1 MQNLTSFIIIMPFLN
16 KFSFEGKTMKKS
28 FLFVFAFVI
37 LLNFSACESQKA
49 EKNEINSSTS
59 LNLKQDEMRLK
70 SVDCGADKSAQNAE
84 CNEHSNTNANLSA
97 NSNENSTLNSN
108 ANSNLNL
115 DNNLSLNLN
124 LNSSTNSKLNL
135 NSNTNSQEMPNLE
148 LNSSQNSTQK
158 PTIKVFAT
166 VPPLT
171 ALLEILYPQGMIGL
185 NYKPYPEN
193 IEFLPENV
201 ANLPVLGVRDRINY
215 EAIVALKP
223 DIIIFDKSVD
233 KALSEP
239 YKRVGIKVLEGDFDF
254 ALLENNIRLYG
265 ENLGVKERADRLL
278 RFHHKT
284 QSLLDDLR
292 KKVQKKPK
300 IYFAL
305 GVESLQSECVK
316 ADEIDDL
323 ATLIG
328 AENVVKCEQITTS
341 KNILPLNYEQIIALN
356 PEAIFVREIALYKE
370 LMSAPNE
377 QWQRVQAIK
386 DKKIYYAPSSPSNWL
401 TRPPTVMRI
410 VGYPWAF
417 SKLHPELLSGDETR
431 AIAKE
436 FFAEFLRPI
445 SDEDYERLEGK

>member
-1 MQNLTSFIIIMPFLN
+1 
-16 KFSFEGKTMKKS
+16 MKKS
-28 FLFVFAFVI
+28 FLFAFAFAI

-49 EKNEINSSTS
+49 EKNEINSSAS

-84 CNEHSNTNANLSA
+84 CNENLSA
-97 NSNENSTLNSN
+97 NSN
-108 ANSNLNL
+108 A
-115 DNNLSLNLN
+115 
-124 LNSSTNSKLNL
+124 NL
-135 NSNTNSQEMPNLE
+135 NSNSSINSNPNTNSNVNSSANSQEMPNLE
-148 LNSSQNSTQK
+148 LNSSQNSAQK
-158 PTIKVFAT
+158 PIIKVFAT

-185 NYKPYPEN
+185 NYKPYPED
-193 IEFLPENV
+193 IEFLPQNV
-201 ANLPVLGVRDRINY
+201 ANLPVLGTRQRINY

-223 DIIIFDKSVD
+223 DIIIFEKPVD
-233 KALSEP
+233 KAFVKP
-239 YKRVGIKVLEGDFDF
+239 YESVGIKVFEGDFDF

-265 ENLGVKERADRLL
+265 EILGVKERADKLL
-278 RFHHKT
+278 RFHNKT

-305 GVESLQSECVK
+305 GVDGLQSECVK
-316 ADEIDDL
+316 FGEINDL
-323 ATLIG
+323 ASLIG
-328 AENVVKCEQITTS
+328 AENVVKCEQIATS
-341 KNILPLNYEQIIALN
+341 RNILPLNYEQIIALN

-370 LMSAPNE
+370 LTSAPNE

-445 SDEDYERLEGK
+445 SDEDYESLEGK

>member
-1 MQNLTSFIIIMPFLN
+1 
-16 KFSFEGKTMKKS
+16 MKKS
-28 FLFVFAFVI
+28 FLFVFLFISAFAI

-49 EKNEINSSTS
+49 EKNEINSNAS

-84 CNEHSNTNANLSA
+84 CNENSSINLNASA
-97 NSNENSTLNSN
+97 NSNENPTLNSSVNLNSN

-135 NSNTNSQEMPNLE
+135 NSNTNSQKMLNLE
-148 LNSSQNSTQK
+148 LNSSQNSAQK

-185 NYKPYPEN
+185 NYKPYPDD

-223 DIIIFDKSVD
+223 DIIIFDKSAD

-239 YKRVGIKVLEGDFDF
+239 YERVGIKVLEGDFDF

-265 ENLGVKERADRLL
+265 ENLGVKERADKLL
-278 RFHHKT
+278 SFHHKT
-284 QSLLDDLR
+284 QSLLAELR
-292 KKVQKKPK
+292 KKMQKKPK

-305 GVESLQSECVK
+305 GIDGLQSECVK
-316 ADEIDDL
+316 FGEINDL

-370 LMSAPNE
+370 LTSAPNE
-377 QWQRVQAIK
+377 QWQRVQAVQ
-386 DKKIYYAPSSPSNWL
+386 DKRIYYAPSSPSNWL

-417 SKLHPELLSGDETR
+417 SKLHPELLSDDETR

-445 SDEDYERLEGK
+445 SDEDYESLEGK

>member
-1 MQNLTSFIIIMPFLN
+1 
-16 KFSFEGKTMKKS
+16 MKKS
-28 FLFVFAFVI
+28 FLFVLLFIFAFAI
-37 LLNFSACESQKA
+37 LLNFSACESQKT
-49 EKNEINSSTS
+49 EKNEINSSAS

-84 CNEHSNTNANLSA
+84 CNENSSINLNASA

-124 LNSSTNSKLNL
+124 LNSSTNS
-135 NSNTNSQEMPNLE
+135 QEMPNLE
-148 LNSSQNSTQK
+148 LNSSQNLTQK
-158 PTIKVFAT
+158 PIIKVFAT

-185 NYKPYPEN
+185 NYKPYPED

-239 YKRVGIKVLEGDFDF
+239 YERVGIKVLGADFDF

-284 QSLLDDLR
+284 QSLLAELR
-292 KKVQKKPK
+292 KKVQKKPR

-305 GVESLQSECVK
+305 GIDGLQSECVK
-316 ADEIDDL
+316 ADEINDL

-370 LMSAPNE
+370 LTSAPNE

-386 DKKIYYAPSSPSNWL
+386 NKKIYYAPSSPSNWL

-417 SKLHPELLSGDETR
+417 SKLHPELLSDDETR

-445 SDEDYERLEGK
+445 SDEDYESLEGK

>member
-1 MQNLTSFIIIMPFLN
+1 
-16 KFSFEGKTMKKS
+16 MKKS
-28 FLFVFAFVI
+28 FLFVFLFIFAFAI

-49 EKNEINSSTS
+49 EKNEINSSAS

-70 SVDCGADKSAQNAE
+70 SVDCGEDKSAQNAE
-84 CNEHSNTNANLSA
+84 CNENLNTNLNASA
-97 NSNENSTLNSN
+97 NSNENPTLNS
-108 ANSNLNL
+108 
-115 DNNLSLNLN
+115 SLNLN
-124 LNSSTNSKLNL
+124 SNSNTNSKLNL
-135 NSNTNSQEMPNLE
+135 NSSTNLQEMPNLE
-148 LNSSQNSTQK
+148 LNSSQNSAQK
-158 PTIKVFAT
+158 SIIKVFAT

-185 NYKPYPEN
+185 NYKPYPED
-193 IEFLPENV
+193 IEFLPQNV

-239 YKRVGIKVLEGDFDF
+239 YERVGIKVLGADFDF
-254 ALLENNIRLYG
+254 ALLEKNIRLYG

-284 QSLLDDLR
+284 QNLLAELR

-305 GVESLQSECVK
+305 GIDGLQSECVK
-316 ADEIDDL
+316 FGEINDL

-370 LMSAPNE
+370 LTSVPNE

-417 SKLHPELLSGDETR
+417 SKLHPELLSQNEVKS
-431 AIAKE
+431 IAKE

>member
-1 MQNLTSFIIIMPFLN
+1 
-16 KFSFEGKTMKKS
+16 MKKS
-28 FLFVFAFVI
+28 FLFVFLFIFAFAI

-49 EKNEINSSTS
+49 EKNEINSSAS
-59 LNLKQDEMRLK
+59 LNLKQNEMRLK

-108 ANSNLNL
+108 TNSKLNL

-135 NSNTNSQEMPNLE
+135 NSNTNSQEMLNLE
-148 LNSSQNSTQK
+148 PNSSQNSAQK

-185 NYKPYPEN
+185 NYKPYPED

-201 ANLPVLGVRDRINY
+201 ANLPMLGVRDRINY

-223 DIIIFDKSVD
+223 DIIIFEKPVD

-239 YKRVGIKVLEGDFDF
+239 YERVGIKVLEGDFDF

-265 ENLGVKERADRLL
+265 ENLGVKERADKLL
-278 RFHHKT
+278 SFHHKT
-284 QSLLDDLR
+284 QNLLAELR

-305 GVESLQSECVK
+305 GIDGLQSECVK

-370 LMSAPNE
+370 LTSAPNE

-417 SKLHPELLSGDETR
+417 SKLHPELLSDDETR